1 MIEKQPEKIKT
12 KPCTEEQNNIDCKFL
27 PVNHT
32 SQRQQ
37 SNIIEI
43 KGEKSAYIPSSSPKM
58 KVKQTFS
65 DIQNLKAFIIIYHC
79 KIEAYL
85 TVNVKESPPGRK
97 KIKPVGN

>member
-1 MIEKQPEKIKT
+1 
-12 KPCTEEQNNIDCKFL
+12 
-27 PVNHT
+27 
-32 SQRQQ
+32 
-37 SNIIEI
+37 
-43 KGEKSAYIPSSSPKM
+43 M